1 MADRSLP
8 NTPDTTKPTD
18 TDETLE
24 QMENMLYVMKEL
36 AEFNRNVLK
45 AVTYDRDA
53 TGNMY
58 DADVFTIDEDYNEI
72 IDLIDDIEADV
83 TGS

>member
-1 MADRSLP
+1 MADRTLP
-8 NTPDTTKPTD
+8 QTADTTAPTNVAQ
-18 TDETLE
+18 TLE

-53 TGNMY
+53 TGPMY
-58 DADVFTIDEDYNEI
+58 DADIFTIDEDYQEI
-72 IDLIDDIEADV
+72 IDLIDNIEGDIA
-83 TGS
+83 